1 MAKQKIILSAD
12 STCDIGPE
20 LQKKYD
26 VQYFHFH
33 IQVGEK
39 SYIDG
44 VEIQPDDLYR
54 AWREDGILPKTAA
67 ITPGEYH
74 EFFEKWVADGYE
86 VVHINL
92 GSGISSAHQNC
103 CITAEELGHVYPV
116 DSASLSTG
124 FGHLVI
130 KAGEMIEAGMAA
142 ADIQAELVKLRPNTH
157 ASFVLDTLE
166 FMRAGG
172 RCSAVAAFGANLLNL
187 KPSIMV
193 NNQDGGKMGV
203 GKKYR
208 GNMERVL
215 PEYVRDQL
223 EGRDDLVLD
232 RIFITHSGS
241 PESDIE
247 LVRGEIKKYADFK
260 DIYVTRASGTISA
273 HCGPRTLGILF
284 MTK

>member
-1 MAKQKIILSAD
+1 MAKSKIILSAD
-12 STCDIGPE
+12 SACDIGPE
-20 LQKKYD
+20 LQKLYN
-26 VQYFHFH
+26 VQYYYFH
-33 IQVGEK
+33 ILLGDK
-39 SYIDG
+39 SYLDG
-44 VEIQPDDLYR
+44 VDIQPDDLYR
-54 AWREDGILPKTAA
+54 AWREEGLLPKTAA
-67 ITPGEYH
+67 ITPTEYQA
-74 EFFEKWVADGYE
+74 FFEKWVADGYE
-86 VVHINL
+86 VVHVNL

-103 CITAEELGHVYPV
+103 CVAAQEMGHIYPV

-124 FGHLVI
+124 FGHLVV
-130 KAGEMIEAGMAA
+130 KAGEMIEAGMSAL
-142 ADIQAELVKLRPNTH
+142 DIQKELAKLREKTH

-193 NNQDGGKMGV
+193 NNRDSGKMGV

-208 GNMERVL
+208 GAMERVL

-223 EGRDDLVLD
+223 QGRDDLVLD

-241 PESDIE
+241 PDSDIE
-247 LVRGEIKKYADFK
+247 LVRQEIKKYADFK
-260 DIYVTRASGTISA
+260 DIHVTRASGTISA
-273 HCGPRTLGILF
+273 HCGPRTLGVLF